1 MAVQSRSDN
10 VTNKLIRTENS
21 LVRNGVISQ
30 DAQRTA
36 DLLQYTVMAFNAT
49 SLQWVP
55 FTDLTAT
62 NGEGVPRGIYMGGD
76 IEAADLVAG
85 DIEDAPILVGNA
97 VVDRDLVVWDEDT
110 LNENSIVNPGTIE
123 ARTALYALQQ
133 AANIYFEDSILISY
147 FEN

>member
-1 MAVQSRSDN
+1 MAVQSRRDN

-49 SLQWVP
+49 TLQWVP
-55 FTDLTAT
+55 FNSLIAV
-62 NGEGVPRGIYMGGD
+62 NGESVPRGIYLGGD
-76 IEAADLVAG
+76 IPAADLVEG

-97 VVDRDLVVWDEDT
+97 VVDRDMVVWDEDT
-110 LNENSIVNPGTIE
+110 LNEDSIVNPANIE

-133 AANIYFEDSILISY
+133 TANIYFEDSVLISH